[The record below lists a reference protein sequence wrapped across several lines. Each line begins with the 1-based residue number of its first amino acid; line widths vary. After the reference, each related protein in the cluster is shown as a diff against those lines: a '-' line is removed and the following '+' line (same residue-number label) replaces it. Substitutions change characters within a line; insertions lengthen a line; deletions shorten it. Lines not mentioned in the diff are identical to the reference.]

1 MSHGPAKGAPIVA
14 ILEGPFHGSRGPVV
28 GIDQQKGTVQ
38 VRIPRFGVVFGPKH
52 TTVEIDVRKVRRLT
66 Q

>member
-1 MSHGPAKGAPIVA
+1 MSQEPANGAPIVV

-28 GIDQQKGTVQ
+28 GIDRQKGTVQ

-52 TTVEIDVRKVRRLT
+52 TTVEIDVRKVKRLG

>member
-1 MSHGPAKGAPIVA
+1 MRQEPPQGPPIVV

-38 VRIPRFGVVFGPKH
+38 VRVSRLGVVFGPKY
-52 TTVEIDVRKVRRLT
+52 TTAEIDVRKVRRLSR
-66 Q
+66 